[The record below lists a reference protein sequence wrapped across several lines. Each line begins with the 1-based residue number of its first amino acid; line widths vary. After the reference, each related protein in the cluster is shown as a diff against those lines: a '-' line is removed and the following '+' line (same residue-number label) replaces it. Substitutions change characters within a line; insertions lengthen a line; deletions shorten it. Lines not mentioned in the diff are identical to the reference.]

1 MLKSNIMLE
10 SILLVSLGAVVGA
23 VARYL
28 LSEATLRTFGD
39 GFPYGTLLVNV
50 IGCLVIG
57 ILGGGIPAMQETTK
71 LLLITG
77 VLGALTTFSTFG
89 WESLELM
96 QNGKVGVALVNI
108 GLNVV
113 VSLVAVY
120 GGYLIG
126 QHFAP
131 EVIS

>member
-1 MLKSNIMLE
+1 MLKP
-10 SILLVSLGAVVGA
+10 LLFVSLGAVVGA

-28 LSEATLRTFGD
+28 LSEATLRAFGD

-57 ILGGGIPAMQETTK
+57 ILGGAVPNMLDTNK

-77 VLGALTTFSTFG
+77 MLGALTTFSTFG

-108 GLNVV
+108 GLNVI

>member
-1 MLKSNIMLE
+1 M
-10 SILLVSLGAVVGA
+10 LVSLGAVVGA

-28 LSEATLRTFGD
+28 LSEATERMFGHHLSEG

-50 IGCLVIG
+50 VGCLVIG
-57 ILGGGIPAMQETTK
+57 ILGGWGVPELSNSTTR

-77 VLGALTTFSTFG
+77 LLGALTTFSTFG

-96 QNGKVGVALVNI
+96 QNGKVGVALVSI

-113 VSLVAVY
+113 VGLVAVY
-120 GGYLIG
+120 GGYLVG
-126 QHFAP
+126 QYFAP
-131 EVIS
+131 EIVS

>member
-1 MLKSNIMLE
+1 MLKP
-10 SILLVSLGAVVGA
+10 LLFVSLGAVVGA

-28 LSEATLRTFGD
+28 LSEATLRAFGD

-57 ILGGGIPAMQETTK
+57 ILGGAIPDMLDPTK

-77 VLGALTTFSTFG
+77 MLGALTTFSAFG

-108 GLNVV
+108 GLNVI

>member
-1 MLKSNIMLE
+1 MLKS
-10 SILLVSLGAVVGA
+10 ILFVSLGAVVGA

-28 LSEATLRTFGD
+28 LSEATQRAFGD

-57 ILGGGIPAMQETTK
+57 ILGGAIPDMLDSTK

-77 VLGALTTFSTFG
+77 MLGALTTFSAFG

-96 QNGKVGVALVNI
+96 QNGKVSFALVNI
-108 GLNVV
+108 GLNVI

-120 GGYLIG
+120 GGFLIG

>member
-1 MLKSNIMLE
+1 MLKP
-10 SILLVSLGAVVGA
+10 LLFVSLGAVVGA
-23 VARYL
+23 VARYV
-28 LSEATLRTFGD
+28 LSEATLRAFGD

-57 ILGGGIPAMQETTK
+57 ILGGAIPDMLDTTK

-77 VLGALTTFSTFG
+77 MLGALTTFSAFG

-96 QNGKVGVALVNI
+96 QNGKVGVALVSI

-113 VSLVAVY
+113 VGLVAVY
-120 GGYLIG
+120 GGYLVG
-126 QHFAP
+126 QYFAP
-131 EVIS
+131 EVVS